1 MMAHDFAPGLL
12 AEAIA
17 WRIRLRHGDGE
28 AWEAFVR
35 WLEQDPVR
43 AAAYD
48 HVAAAEGELSE
59 EALPAP
65 RLPANDDL
73 PAREPSMRRW
83 GAVAAGLI
91 AVAAAGTVIFGL
103 PGRSAAP
110 VELVTAPGEHRNLAL
125 PDGTRVALNGGTR
138 LRVDGGGSRSAELL
152 TGEAL
157 FTVRHDA
164 SKPFEVIVGGRT
176 VRDVGTVFNLLSDG
190 DRLSLEV
197 LEGAV
202 VYDAAGAETRLNA
215 GQVLRSDSHGRT
227 VSPAEPAAMAS
238 WRSGQLSYDSAPL
251 SAVASDLSRTTG
263 TFVSLDPALDEL
275 PFTGSIRIDTDRAA
289 TVRRLAEALGVTAV
303 QRAGGWYL
311 EPHRRAH
318 P

>member
-28 AWEAFVR
+28 AWEAFVE
-35 WLEQDPVR
+35 WLEQDPAR
-43 AAAYD
+43 ADAYD
-48 HVAAAEGELSE
+48 HVAAADWEVSE

-73 PAREPSMRRW
+73 PARERPTRHWW
-83 GAVAAGLI
+83 GAAAGLV
-91 AVAAAGTVIFGL
+91 AVAGAGAVIFGL
-103 PGRSAAP
+103 PDRSVAP
-110 VELVTAPGEHRNLAL
+110 VEFATAPGEHRNVAL
-125 PDGTRVALNGGTR
+125 PDGTRVALNGATR
-138 LRVDGGGSRSAELL
+138 LRFDASGSRSAELL
-152 TGEAL
+152 SGEAL
-157 FTVRHDA
+157 FTVRHNA
-164 SKPFEVIVGGRT
+164 AKPFEVTVGGRT
-176 VRDVGTVFNLLSDG
+176 VRDVGTVFNVLSDG

-202 VYDAAGAETRLNA
+202 VYDPAGSATRLSA
-215 GQVLRSDSHGRT
+215 GQVLRSDSRSRT
-227 VSPAEPAAMAS
+227 VSRAEPAAMAS

-263 TFVSLDPALDEL
+263 ASVSLDPALEEL

-289 TVRRLAEALGVTAV
+289 TVRRLAEALGVSAV
-303 QRAGGWYL
+303 ERAGGWYL
-311 EPHRRAH
+311 EPHRRAR

>member
-28 AWEAFVR
+28 AWEAFVQ
-35 WLEQDPVR
+35 WLEQDPVHPD
-43 AAAYD
+43 AYD
-48 HVAAAEGELSE
+48 HVAAADAEVSE

-73 PAREPSMRRW
+73 PARERPMRHW
-83 GAVAAGLI
+83 GAAAAGLI
-91 AVAAAGTVIFGL
+91 GVAAAGAVIFGL
-103 PGRSAAP
+103 PGRSVAP
-110 VELVTAPGEHRNLAL
+110 VEFATAPGEHRNVGL

-138 LRVDGGGSRSAELL
+138 LRVGGGSRSAELL
-152 TGEAL
+152 NGEAL

-164 SKPFEVIVGGRT
+164 SKPFEVTVGGRT
-176 VRDVGTVFNLLSDG
+176 VRDVGTVFNLLSEG
-190 DRLSLEV
+190 DRLSIEV

-202 VYDAAGAETRLNA
+202 VYDPAGSATRLAA
-215 GQVLRSDSHGRT
+215 GQVLRSDSRTRT
-227 VSPAEPAAMAS
+227 VSRAEPAAMAS
-238 WRSGQLSYDSAPL
+238 WRSGQLSYESAPL

-263 TFVSLDPALDEL
+263 TSLSLDPSLEEL

-289 TVRRLAEALGVTAV
+289 TVRRLAEALGVSAV
-303 QRAGGWYL
+303 ERAGGWYL
-311 EPHRRAH
+311 EPHRRAR

>member
-1 MMAHDFAPGLL
+1 MMAHDFAPDLL
-12 AEAIA
+12 SEAIA

-28 AWEAFVR
+28 AWEAFAD
-35 WLEQDPVR
+35 WLEQDPDR
-43 AAAYD
+43 ADAYD
-48 HVAAAEGELSE
+48 HVAAADSELAE
-59 EALPAP
+59 EALPGP

-73 PAREPSMRRW
+73 PAREPSLRRW

-103 PGRSAAP
+103 PGRSAAS
-110 VELVTAPGEHRNLAL
+110 VEFATALGEHRIVAL

-138 LRVDGGGSRSAELL
+138 LRVGGGGSRSAELL

-164 SKPFEVIVGGRT
+164 SKPFEVTVGGRT

-190 DRLSLEV
+190 ERLSLEV

-202 VYDAAGAETRLNA
+202 VYDPGGAGTRLTA
-215 GQVLRSDSHGRT
+215 GQVLRSDGNSRT
-227 VSPAEPAAMAS
+227 VSRVEPATMAS
-238 WRSGQLSYDSAPL
+238 WRGGQLSYDSAPL
-251 SAVASDLSRTTG
+251 SAVVSDLSRTTG
-263 TFVSLDPALDEL
+263 TSVSLDPALEEL
-275 PFTGSIRIDTDRAA
+275 PFTGSIRIDSDRAA
-289 TVRRLAEALGVTAV
+289 TVRRLAEALGVSAV

-311 EPHRRAH
+311 EPHRRAR

>member
-12 AEAIA
+12 TEAIA

-28 AWEAFVR
+28 AWEAFVQ
-35 WLEQDPVR
+35 WLEQDPIR
-43 AAAYD
+43 AEAYD
-48 HVAAAEGELSE
+48 HVAAADGELSE

-73 PAREPSMRRW
+73 PAREPSRRRW

-91 AVAAAGTVIFGL
+91 AVAAGGAVIFGL
-103 PGRSAAP
+103 PSRSPAP
-110 VELVTAPGEHRNLAL
+110 VEFATAPGEHRNVAL

-138 LRVDGGGSRSAELL
+138 VRVGGGSSRSAELVS
-152 TGEAL
+152 GEAL
-157 FTVRHDA
+157 FAVRHDA
-164 SKPFEVIVGGRT
+164 SNPFEVKVGGHT
-176 VRDVGTVFNLLSDG
+176 VRDVGTVFDLLSDG

-197 LEGAV
+197 LEGSV
-202 VYDAAGAETRLNA
+202 VYDVAGGGPHLTA
-215 GQVLRSDSHGRT
+215 GQVLRSDNRSRT
-227 VSPAEPAAMAS
+227 ISRAEPAAMAS
-238 WRSGQLSYDSAPL
+238 WRSGQLSYEAAPL
-251 SAVASDLSRTTG
+251 SAVVRDLSRTTG
-263 TFVSLDPALDEL
+263 AAVSLDPALDEL
-275 PFTGSIRIDTDRAA
+275 PFTGSIRIDADRAA